1 MGQRDLRP
9 TSAPKRPAAHGR
21 GPGEGMVMAGILLV
35 EDDPDTRRMLEAWL
49 QWMGHDVFGA
59 ASATEAVHLV
69 EGSTQV
75 PAPALHVAVLD
86 IVMPDHSG
94 VELLQYLRRRPV
106 TRQIPAIFLS
116 ASELDTDRPPPGPS
130 GPTSCPSRSPG
141 RCCRPRSSRR

>member
-1 MGQRDLRP
+1 
-9 TSAPKRPAAHGR
+9 
-21 GPGEGMVMAGILLV
+21 MAGILLV

-116 ASELDTDRPPPGPS
+116 ASELDTDRAAARALGAHFVPKPV
-130 GPTSCPSRSPG
+130 TRSVLQAAVE
-141 RCCRPRSSRR
+141 SALITYT